1 MSVAAPQTGAV
12 GPFEIRVRFEPGLGA
27 ALYASLS
34 AGDVG
39 SLTVARSLGR
49 GRALLSY
56 RGVTLMAQGAPDWKP
71 GDTFPVI
78 VKHLG
83 PPLVLAA
90 VESGSL
96 FKKRLPV
103 TTVHSSVVPGT
114 DESPRRDARA

>member
-1 MSVAAPQTGAV
+1 MSVAAPRTGVV

-27 ALYASLS
+27 TLYASLS
-34 AGDVG
+34 AGEVG
-39 SLTVARSLGR
+39 SLTVARALGR
-49 GRALLSY
+49 GRALLTY

-71 GDTFPVI
+71 GDTFPVV

-90 VESGSL
+90 VEPRSL

-103 TTVHSSVVPGT
+103 TTVHSAVVPGT
-114 DESPRRDARA
+114 DESPRQDPRP